1 MRFRHVIGLGHTS
14 CSCIL
19 SLRFMVCCNSFSV
32 FAFAFTP
39 FSFAHS
45 RLYSLIL
52 LLLSHPS
59 LSQLSSSRPF
69 FLIPSPSLSFLL
81 ASLSSCH
88 RRFLGFF
95 PPPFPEASPPL
106 RPLLEWGGGGA
117 PKGTIRRRR
126 ARLGGPRDRSWR
138 FPLVNSAEY
147 GPLPRPALRGGLSC
161 PPLYLRMYDRGI
173 KTRHAPA
180 PRHR

>member
-1 MRFRHVIGLGHTS
+1 
-14 CSCIL
+14 
-19 SLRFMVCCNSFSV
+19 MVWCNSFSV

-69 FLIPSPSLSFLL
+69 FLIPSSAFLSSSLPSPPATAVSL
-81 ASLSSCH
+81 ASSL
-88 RRFLGFF
+88 LLF
-95 PPPFPEASPPL
+95 PKLLPPCAPCWS
-106 RPLLEWGGGGA
+106 GGGGA

-147 GPLPRPALRGGLSC
+147 GPLPRRPCEEGSRARLFTFACMTGGLKH
-161 PPLYLRMYDRGI
+161 G
-173 KTRHAPA
+173 TRPRLATADLAPWL
-180 PRHR
+180 